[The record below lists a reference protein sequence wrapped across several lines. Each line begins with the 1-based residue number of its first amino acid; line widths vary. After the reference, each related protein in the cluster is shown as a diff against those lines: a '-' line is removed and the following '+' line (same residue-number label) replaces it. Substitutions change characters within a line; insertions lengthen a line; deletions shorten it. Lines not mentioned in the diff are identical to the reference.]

1 MFHVLNLRTGEFWPD
16 PDEGGPMYFVTAPEA
31 QTAEANLNACTA
43 IWAYYPST
51 AHLNIDSP
59 VRVQGLDTAQTS
71 RRDKW
76 QIRPAPSAACEN
88 WRDRENNRFAMKNGY
103 KEVPWADH
111 PAWKEL
117 LKNEPH
123 ASHFLHISTQD
134 EVYIS
139 FTPND
144 EYGKFDRQLKIT
156 PMRYFKKHCPGVL
169 SAYINEWMKKWVV
182 TNNHHTIFYARTSD
196 EIRRVY
202 ENGPPSCMSHKRS
215 RFWGDGTSLPHPSEA
230 YAGGDLAIAYIT
242 RNISGCPTPV
252 VTSRVVVWPDKKVM
266 GPKVYGT
273 DAHLLRMLL
282 EDEGYESK
290 KGGFHGARLLK
301 IYYPKEHVYI
311 MPYIDGAKILLTTEG
326 EIVFNNDDGVDA
338 SATNGT
344 MTLRPPFRSDKTGCV
359 YYHHKVS
366 KITVYLSDDK
376 KETWAKCELTEDVYQ
391 CALTGNY
398 YKSSYLAPVQILAN
412 SNLCNVNEQTAKQIK
427 TRCGFYEVP
436 TTEKTYEITVGYRA
450 DGTPIHDE
458 WSMTAAS
465 NHSFDYRGVRY
476 AEWLCS
482 LFKMHVPFI
491 AEHLYY
497 RRVGT
502 LSNNRGN

>member
-1 MFHVLNLRTGEFWPD
+1 MANQASAKRRLRELARPRERAVSLNKVYKKFHG
-16 PDEGGPMYFVTAPEA
+16 
-31 QTAEANLNACTA
+31 Q
-43 IWAYYPST
+43 
-51 AHLNIDSP
+51 
-59 VRVQGLDTAQTS
+59 
-71 RRDKW
+71 
-76 QIRPAPSAACEN
+76 
-88 WRDRENNRFAMKNGY
+88 
-103 KEVPWADH
+103 DH

-139 FTPND
+139 FTPNE

-366 KITVYLSDDK
+366 KIIVYLSDDK

-391 CALTGNY
+391 CALTGHY

-412 SNLCNVNEQTAKQIK
+412 SNLCNVNEQAAKQIK

-436 TTEKTYEITVGYRA
+436 TTERTYEIIVGYRA
-450 DGTPIHDE
+450 DGTPIHEE
-458 WSMTAAS
+458 WSM
-465 NHSFDYRGVRY
+465 YGGV
-476 AEWLCS
+476 ES
-482 LFKMHVPFI
+482 LFRVS
-491 AEHLYY
+491 
-497 RRVGT
+497 RRAIRGMAL
-502 LSNNRGN
+502 LSV

>member
-1 MFHVLNLRTGEFWPD
+1 MPEVLQVVVLVYTRLFVYFPFYRWLNPVVLNYGSNYPPLNMRPSPRRTRERESSLCSMCLIFVRASSGLT
-16 PDEGGPMYFVTAPEA
+16 PMKVVRCTLVTAPEA

-76 QIRPAPSAACEN
+76 QIRPALSAACEN
-88 WRDRENNRFAMKNGY
+88 WRDRENIRFARNGY

-156 PMRYFKKHCPGVL
+156 PMRYFKKHCPDV
-169 SAYINEWMKKWVV
+169 SSTYINEWIKKWVV
-182 TNNHHTIFYARTSD
+182 TNNHHTILYARTSD

-230 YAGGDLAIAYIT
+230 YAGGDLAVAYIT
-242 RNISGCPTPV
+242 RNIGGWPV

-326 EIVFNNDDGVDA
+326 EIVFNSDDGVDA
-338 SATNGT
+338 SATN
-344 MTLRPPFRSDKTGCV
+344 RDHDFASPFRDR
-359 YYHHKVS
+359 
-366 KITVYLSDDK
+366 
-376 KETWAKCELTEDVYQ
+376 
-391 CALTGNY
+391 
-398 YKSSYLAPVQILAN
+398 
-412 SNLCNVNEQTAKQIK
+412 IK
-427 TRCGFYEVP
+427 LVVCISPQG
-436 TTEKTYEITVGYRA
+436 K
-450 DGTPIHDE
+450 
-458 WSMTAAS
+458 
-465 NHSFDYRGVRY
+465 
-476 AEWLCS
+476 
-482 LFKMHVPFI
+482 
-491 AEHLYY
+491 
-497 RRVGT
+497 
-502 LSNNRGN
+502 